1 MIVMKFGGTS
11 LGTAARCIRAAEI
24 VEGRLAERPLVVVSA
39 HGGVTD
45 LLLTAA
51 RHAAQGKTAGAVDA
65 FRKRHQ
71 EILEGL
77 GLDPTLHDDEYRD
90 LSRILDGIALIR
102 ELTPRTF
109 DYIAAFGER
118 CSTRCLAAL
127 LRKRGHAQAEAWN
140 AYDLGFRTDSNFQR
154 AKPLPET
161 YGLIQREVRKH
172 RGKLLCVTGF
182 LGKDADGNITTI
194 GRSGTDFSASI
205 FGAALGA
212 ERIEI
217 WKDVDGVMTADPS
230 LIPDARNLPILSFDE
245 ASELTYY
252 GAQVLHPSTMVPA
265 IQKNIP
271 IHVLNVE
278 KPDDSGTT
286 IVADTGPAREMV
298 TSITYKEDIILVTI
312 ISTRMLGA
320 EGFLQSVFGIFGKH
334 KIVVDMLATSEVSVS
349 LTVDSERNLDG
360 AVAELTQFAT
370 VKVEPEHAI
379 LCVVG
384 QGMRERVGIAATVFN
399 AVAESGVN
407 LRMISQGASEINI
420 AFVVKNADIA
430 PAVKGLHDA
439 FFGKGRKATE
449 KRLAAAAQHKAR
461 AARTSAH
468 AGVGQVKAR
477 KK

>member
-11 LGTAARCIRAAEI
+11 VGTAARCIRAAEI
-24 VEGRLAERPLVVVSA
+24 VEQRLAEKPVVVVSA

-45 LLLTAA
+45 ILLNAA
-51 RHAAQGKTAGAVDA
+51 RQAAQGKTAGLMQGFKD
-65 FRKRHQ
+65 RHQ
-71 EILEGL
+71 TILEGL
-77 GLDPTLHDDEYRD
+77 GLDPTLHDDEYND
-90 LSRILDGIALIR
+90 LAKIIDGIALIR
-102 ELTPRTF
+102 ELTPRTY

-127 LRKRGHAQAEAWN
+127 MHKRGHRNAEYRN
-140 AYDLGFRTDSNFQR
+140 SYDVGFLTDSNFLR

-161 YGLIQREVRKH
+161 YELIRKEVAKLSD
-172 RGKLLCVTGF
+172 KLLFVTGF

-194 GRSGTDFSASI
+194 GRSGTDYSASI

-212 ERIEI
+212 KRIEI

-230 LIPDARNLPILSFDE
+230 LIKEARNLPLLSFDE

-278 KPDDSGTT
+278 KPNDSGTV
-286 IVADTGPAREMV
+286 IVADTGPTRETV
-298 TSITYKEDIILVTI
+298 TSITYKEDITLVTI

-320 EGFLQSVFGIFGKH
+320 EGFLQSVFSIFGKH
-334 KIVVDMLATSEVSVS
+334 KVVVDMLATSEVSVS
-349 LTVDSERNLDG
+349 LTVDNDKNLPA
-360 AVAELTQFAT
+360 AVEELTTIAT
-370 VKVEPEHAI
+370 VKVEKEHAI
-379 LCVVG
+379 ICVVG
-384 QGMRERVGIAATVFN
+384 QGMKERVGIAATVFN
-399 AVAESGVN
+399 AVAAAGVN

-420 AFVVKNADIA
+420 AFVVRNDGIGA
-430 PAVKGLHDA
+430 AVKALHDM
-439 FFGKGRKATE
+439 FFGKHRNATT
-449 KRLAAAAQHKAR
+449 KRLAAASQHKPGAKL
-461 AARTSAH
+461 
-468 AGVGQVKAR
+468 AGVGPVKAR